1 MQRAVQR
8 DGRDNTC
15 SLVLTTGRLKRAAR
29 DSRFATYLNGASA
42 SPGANGQ
49 NPRLNPSRSC
59 LKLLK
64 ESRAVLIPIEVVTD
78 DERWRNSI
86 ATIKRSANVAGK
98 VGIGLVQDE
107 VKGLTARLQSIVA
120 AEHMQAAVS
129 AHSASAGCRRDL
141 ARNGG
146 ASIGH
151 RTAFSKL
158 RVADSRLYSQ
168 CGCSA
173 RAGASA
179 SFSPLATLPDWRPH
193 PELLCLQT
201 PSDCVLSYEQ
211 AANEL
216 LDICVAN
223 PNVELADA
231 LKRRHSAR
239 IRPANDSI
247 QSLLAA

>member
-86 ATIKRSANVAGK
+86 ATIERGANVAGK
-98 VGIGLVQDE
+98 VGIGLVLDE

-151 RTAFSKL
+151 RTAFSNAAGGGFSL
-158 RVADSRLYSQ
+158 VFSVRMQCPCGRQCIFQSVGNASGLAPSSRT
-168 CGCSA
+168 A
-173 RAGASA
+173 V
-179 SFSPLATLPDWRPH
+179 
-193 PELLCLQT
+193 
-201 PSDCVLSYEQ
+201 PS
-211 AANEL
+211 
-216 LDICVAN
+216 N
-223 PNVELADA
+223 P
-231 LKRRHSAR
+231 
-239 IRPANDSI
+239 
-247 QSLLAA
+247 Q